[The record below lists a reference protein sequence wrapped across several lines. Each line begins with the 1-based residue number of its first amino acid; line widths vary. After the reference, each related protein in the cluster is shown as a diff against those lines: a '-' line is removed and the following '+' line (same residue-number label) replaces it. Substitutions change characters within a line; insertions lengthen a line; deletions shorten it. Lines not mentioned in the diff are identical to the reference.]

1 MLVCARAA
9 RACSSDL
16 QSRVLFGVLRL
27 DDFAEDLLT
36 ALEVALKMY
45 AAGDE
50 KDAYQLTSPFAPY
63 IATRRAAH
71 VPADQ
76 VEPRAR
82 RGSPVP
88 APEPVPAPGARDK
101 QEDEESEDEEGGTA
115 GGGRRPKRAKPAAP
129 QKECPEPRAPEE
141 KKKRR
146 SGPSG
151 MSGARRA
158 AAHMAAGVATAA
170 AAAAAAGHAPPP
182 PPPPGPRPVEIALR
196 TENDELKLQLA
207 KVSEE
212 RMALKEQLATLKA
225 TVELREQLAIATAKA
240 ACGGL
245 MLRAMTSLGGGG
257 GCARAGSSGVQTP
270 GQDTPVGSSIHQ
282 QLAFDSFFGA

>member
-9 RACSSDL
+9 RVLISDL

-36 ALEVALKMY
+36 ALEVALKAY

-63 IATRRAAH
+63 IATRRAAR
-71 VPADQ
+71 VPAEVPAEVELQ

-82 RGSPVP
+82 RAP
-88 APEPVPAPGARDK
+88 APAPGARDNP
-101 QEDEESEDEEGGTA
+101 EDEKSEGEDSGKA
-115 GGGRRPKRAKPAAP
+115 GGGQAQKRAKLPKGTAPAP
-129 QKECPEPRAPEE
+129 TAPEVP
-141 KKKRR
+141 KKRR
-146 SGPSG
+146 SGASG
-151 MSGARRA
+151 ESLARKAARLAAEGAQA
-158 AAHMAAGVATAA
+158 APAV
-170 AAAAAAGHAPPP
+170 AAAAGHTLPL
-182 PPPPGPRPVEIALR
+182 PPGPRPVEIALR
-196 TENDELKLQLA
+196 TENSELKLQLA

-245 MLRAMTSLGGGG
+245 MLRAMTSLGGG
-257 GCARAGSSGVQTP
+257 CARAGSSGVQTP
-270 GQDTPVGSSIHQ
+270 GQDTPVGSSTQQ

>member
-45 AAGDE
+45 SAGDE

-63 IATRRAAH
+63 IATRRAAR
-71 VPADQ
+71 VPAAD
-76 VEPRAR
+76 VEAPRAPHKAA
-82 RGSPVP
+82 PVP
-88 APEPVPAPGARDK
+88 APAPGAGDK
-101 QEDEESEDEEGGTA
+101 QGDKESEGEDGGTV
-115 GGGRRPKRAKPAAP
+115 GGGRGRMRAAKGAAEVKPTP
-129 QKECPEPRAPEE
+129 TAPEAP
-141 KKKRR
+141 KKRR
-146 SGPSG
+146 SGASG
-151 MSGARRA
+151 ESLARKAARLAAEGAQA
-158 AAHMAAGVATAA
+158 APTV
-170 AAAAAAGHAPPP
+170 AAAAGHTPPL
-182 PPPPGPRPVEIALR
+182 PPGPRPVEIALR
-196 TENDELKLQLA
+196 TENGELKLQLA

-240 ACGGL
+240 ACGGM
-245 MLRAMTSLGGGG
+245 MLRAMTSLGG

-270 GQDTPVGSSIHQ
+270 GQDTPVGSSTQQ